1 MAEKNDVP
9 YIKPE
14 VKSCRRSGDM
24 HLNGLEMLFS
34 THRRHRICTFIRR
47 LFLILFSHAVLHS
60 QLVTQCWYRLQYLA
74 LFRAGVSKHVVC
86 VPHAAIKGS
95 VWGSQRLKPFCLW
108 VHFMYYFSPRDALQ
122 CKARYWDCMSVCLSD
137 CDVGGSGSHRLKIVE
152 TNCTDN

>member
-1 MAEKNDVP
+1 MDIAPFSVEGDASNKLITPVLLFRRFYKPLWQKKNDVP

-60 QLVTQCWYRLQYLA
+60 QLVTQCWYRLQHLA
-74 LFRAGVSKHVVC
+74 LFRAGISKHVVC

-95 VWGSQRLKPFCLW
+95 VWGSQRLKPFCL
-108 VHFMYYFSPRDALQ
+108 
-122 CKARYWDCMSVCLSD
+122 
-137 CDVGGSGSHRLKIVE
+137 
-152 TNCTDN
+152 